1 MLDNDASHQARKNS
15 QHFICFERAESD
27 ECEAQRETEAVPAS
41 KKKIDK
47 KWGLITST
55 HRHRRSFR
63 RMANICILI
72 DSVSSLLLLS
82 LHVFQDH

>member
-1 MLDNDASHQARKNS
+1 MMLLIRRGKTRSILFALSEQKVMNVKPNEKLKQFL
-15 QHFICFERAESD
+15 Q
-27 ECEAQRETEAVPAS
+27 V